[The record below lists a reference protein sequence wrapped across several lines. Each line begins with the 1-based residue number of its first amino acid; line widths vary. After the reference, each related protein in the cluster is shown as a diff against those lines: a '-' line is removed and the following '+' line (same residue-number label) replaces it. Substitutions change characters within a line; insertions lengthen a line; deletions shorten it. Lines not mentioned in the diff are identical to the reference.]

1 MCVLELVKYMQGT
14 ASFERAI
21 MSLGRKHTH
30 TTHTH
35 SSASIGLSQEQW
47 GFGCIKGCH
56 GEVVVAGWILR
67 CRMDQ
72 YHAGRVQEGH

>member
-35 SSASIGLSQEQW
+35 TVQLLLDSHRNSGDSGALR
-47 GFGCIKGCH
+47 
-56 GEVVVAGWILR
+56 VAMGKWLLL
-67 CRMDQ
+67 
-72 YHAGRVQEGH
+72 AGS